1 MNDTDSRKDPDG
13 YNYDVVRQFTLMT

>member
-13 YNYDVVRQFTLMT
+13 YNYDVVRQFTLM